1 MANTI
6 LDKLGTRISNEI
18 KAIKNQLLTISSGS
32 IPSGIVLPFTG
43 LVAPLGFL
51 LCHGQEVNRTTYANL
66 FAVLGTSHGHGDGLS
81 TFNLPDYRGVFLRG
95 ADLGKGLDPDAPSRQ
110 PSATGG
116 NAGDNI
122 GSYQSNAIEDH
133 AHLYNAYSENTS
145 LKGIQSLDGVSNNLN
160 PNYKTKGITPSES
173 NPNIVISNDTRP
185 KNISVN
191 YIIKF

>member
-18 KAIKNQLLTISSGS
+18 KAIKNQLLNISSGS

-51 LCHGQEVNRTTYANL
+51 LCHGQAVNRTTYASL
-66 FAVLGTSHGHGDGLS
+66 FAVLGTSHGVGDGLS
-81 TFNLPDYRGVFLRG
+81 SFNLPDYRGLFLRG

-110 PSATGG
+110 ASASGG

-133 AHLYNAYSENTS
+133 AHFYNAYSENTS
-145 LKGIQSLDGVSNNLN
+145 LKGIQSIDGVSTAVN
-160 PNYKTKGITPSES
+160 PTYKTQGITPSDS
-173 NPNIVISNDTRP
+173 NPTIVISNDTRP
-185 KNISVN
+185 KNIYVN
-191 YIIKF
+191 FIIKF